1 MGETGTSF
9 ARPLQVSYSRLIY
22 CLAKAE
28 TRVQVPLLARTFAIK
43 YSSMHVRCNRLH
55 IGLPNRRNGIVP
67 RYVLMV
73 YSFIGKDI
81 RLSAG
86 RVGFNSRVNRSD
98 APCPRRYRGIGLYP
112 MTRGSTPWGRILAGL
127 AQLAARLFRNQK
139 VIGSSPIFG
148 SAD

>member
-1 MGETGTSF
+1 MGETGTSC

-86 RVGFNSRVNRSD
+86 RAGFNSRVNRFWDVAQSGSERRPYK
-98 APCPRRYRGIGLYP
+98 PCG
-112 MTRGSTPWGRILAGL
+112 GSSNLLIPIFLAEL
-127 AQLAARLFRNQK
+127 AQLLARLFRLCPLG
-139 VIGSSPIFG
+139 V
-148 SAD
+148 